1 MLKYDGNRALSA
13 RWIYISVFATPFFLM
28 ISRMDA
34 VAGILRAKEPP
45 AAGWTNQ
52 FILDTLQGDAMLF
65 FLPVICALPYASS
78 FVDEA
83 KSGVTKFVLTRVK
96 CSRYL
101 SSKAAAA
108 AISGGAVVMLGI
120 LAFLCAA
127 LVLFLPL
134 EEGNRGQE
142 LAAALPEYGR
152 LLCRYFCLGALGA
165 ETGLWLSTLLYNRY
179 MAWLSPFMAE
189 YLLIIFCE
197 RYFPEC
203 KILYPAQWLKPED
216 AWPWNGWSVVCWLAL
231 LCGASAAGF
240 FKAAK
245 RRLGRG

>member
-1 MLKYDGNRALSA
+1 MLKYDRNRALSA
-13 RWIYISVFATPFFLM
+13 RWIYISVFAIPLFLM
-28 ISRMDA
+28 LTRMDA
-34 VAGILRAKEPP
+34 IAGILRAKEPP
-45 AAGWTNQ
+45 AAGWTN
-52 FILDTLQGDAMLF
+52 LQGDAMLF

-108 AISGGAVVMLGI
+108 AFSGGAVVLLGS

-142 LAAALPEYGR
+142 LAAAVPEYGR
-152 LLCRYFCLGALGA
+152 LLCR
-165 ETGLWLSTLLYNRY
+165 
-179 MAWLSPFMAE
+179 
-189 YLLIIFCE
+189 
-197 RYFPEC
+197 
-203 KILYPAQWLKPED
+203 
-216 AWPWNGWSVVCWLAL
+216 
-231 LCGASAAGF
+231 
-240 FKAAK
+240 
-245 RRLGRG
+245 

>member
-1 MLKYDGNRALSA
+1 MLKYDRNRALSA
-13 RWIYISVFATPFFLM
+13 RWIYISVFVTPLFLM

-34 VAGILRAKEPP
+34 IAGILRAEEAP
-45 AAGWTNQ
+45 AAGWTKQ
-52 FILDTLQGDAMLF
+52 FILDTLQGNAMLF

-78 FVDEA
+78 FVDEV

-96 CSRYL
+96 CSSYL

-108 AISGGAVVMLGI
+108 ALSGGTVVLLGT
-120 LAFLCAA
+120 LAFLWVA
-127 LVLFLPL
+127 LVMFLPL
-134 EEGNRGQE
+134 EEGNWMQE
-142 LAAALPEYGR
+142 LTAAVPEYGR
-152 LLCRYFCLGALGA
+152 LLCRFFCLGALGA
-165 ETGLWLSTLLYNRY
+165 ETGLWFSTLLYNRY

-197 RYFPEC
+197 RYFPAC
-203 KILYPAQWLKPED
+203 KILYPMQWLKPEA
-216 AWPWNGWSVVCWLAL
+216 AWPWAGWSVVCWLAL
-231 LCGASAAGF
+231 LCGAAAAGF